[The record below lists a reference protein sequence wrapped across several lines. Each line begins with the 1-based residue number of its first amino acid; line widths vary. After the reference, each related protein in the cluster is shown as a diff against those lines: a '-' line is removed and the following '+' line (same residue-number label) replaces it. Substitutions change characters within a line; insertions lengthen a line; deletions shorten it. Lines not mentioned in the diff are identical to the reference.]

1 MVLSCPYTRSVSH
14 NGVAEEIPS
23 VSTPEMTGHL
33 AIIFA
38 LLSQNKVFLPEGF
51 AAASYYEKCP
61 FEVAK

>member
-1 MVLSCPYTRSVSH
+1 MVLSCPYTLSVSH

-23 VSTPEMTGHL
+23 IFTPEMTRHL

-38 LLSQNKVFLPEGF
+38 LLSQNKAFLLQGF
-51 AAASYYEKCP
+51 AAASYYEKWP